1 MGEQISADEFT
12 ADDYTLFRERLEHQ
26 ADQLQATVAAPG
38 FGQGAPSV
46 GVEVEL
52 ALVDARARPV
62 LCNEE
67 VAAAA
72 AASSAGISVELN
84 RFAGEYDTAP
94 VPLAGA
100 PFEALAADL
109 RTGLGALS
117 RAAADHGAQLALVG
131 TLPTLTREDLLAPD
145 VMTPQARY
153 RALAAALGRR
163 KSDDEIRIAGAHDEL
178 RTTIPG
184 IVAEGA
190 NNALQLHLRVP
201 PQDFARTLDAAH
213 LVAAPVLA
221 VAANSPFF
229 LGHRLWDDTRIPL
242 FTQAVSGAGA
252 SQESR
257 RVFLAH
263 GWDRDAPQ
271 SFAEDVARFDP
282 LLPVLYEE
290 DPAAVPPSLHELRL
304 HAGSVWRWN
313 RPVYDPTGDG
323 HVRIEFRALPTGP
336 TVVDMVGNAAFMAGA
351 VLALA
356 QDGSAREL
364 PFDAVRRNLGR
375 AARNGLSA
383 ELEWPTADGRPH
395 RRPVLSVLAELL
407 PRARAALVAHA
418 VAPADAD
425 HALAAVGSR
434 LAARTSGA
442 LWQSAA
448 AARYEGDSSRHE
460 ALVRMTQLML
470 HHGYDGPPVAEWE
483 LPDR

>member
-1 MGEQISADEFT
+1 MGEQIAADDFT
-12 ADDYTLFRERLEHQ
+12 PDDYTRFRERLDRQVE
-26 ADQLQATVAAPG
+26 LLRATVASPD

-52 ALVDARARPV
+52 ALVDTRARPV

-72 AASSAGISVELN
+72 AAASDGVSVELN

-100 PFEALAADL
+100 PFAALAADL

-117 RAAADHGAQLALVG
+117 RAAADHGARLALVG

-145 VMTPQARY
+145 VMTPKARY

-163 KSDDEIRIAGAHDEL
+163 KTDDEIRIAGAHEEL

-221 VAANSPFF
+221 IAANSPFF
-229 LGHRLWDDTRIPL
+229 LGRRLWDDTRIPL

-252 SQESR
+252 PQESR
-257 RVFLAH
+257 RVFLAD
-263 GWDRDAPQ
+263 GWDRDAAR

-282 LLPVLYEE
+282 LLPVLYDE
-290 DPAAVPPSLHELRL
+290 DPTAVPPSLHELRL
-304 HAGSVWRWN
+304 HAGSIWRWN

-336 TVVDMVGNAAFMAGA
+336 TVVDMVGNAALMAGA

-356 QDGSAREL
+356 REGSAREL
-364 PFDAVRRNLGR
+364 PFEAVRRNLAR
-375 AARNGLSA
+375 AARDGLA
-383 ELEWPTADGRPH
+383 AKLEWPGADGRAQG
-395 RRPVLSVLAELL
+395 RPVLSVLAELL

-418 VAPADAD
+418 VEPADAD
-425 HALAAVGSR
+425 AALAAVAAR
-434 LAARTSGA
+434 LAARTSA
-442 LWQSAA
+442 ARWQAAA
-448 AARYEGDSSRHE
+448 AARWEARSSRAE
-460 ALVRMTQLML
+460 ALVRMAQLML
-470 HHGYDGPPVAEWE
+470 HHGYDGPPVAQWE
-483 LPDR
+483 LPGT